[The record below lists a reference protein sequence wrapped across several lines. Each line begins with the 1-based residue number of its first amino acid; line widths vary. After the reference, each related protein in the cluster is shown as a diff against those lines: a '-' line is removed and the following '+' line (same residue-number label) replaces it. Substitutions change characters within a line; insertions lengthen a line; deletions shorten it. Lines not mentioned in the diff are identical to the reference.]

1 MQRRPWQETLMRFRK
16 PCLLLALYVATA
28 AASAATDTSPRQQEV
43 RGKGAEVMPFALEQ
57 TQHVFEKNDAGGVQR
72 VLVRGAADQA
82 QRQMIRAHLRQIAES
97 FAARDF
103 DKPSHIHGDN
113 MPGLAQL
120 KAAKAG
126 ELEAIYSD
134 LPQGAQII
142 YRSTS
147 PLIITA
153 IHRWFDAQL
162 ADHGSDATSATPAP
176 AHQQ

>member
-1 MQRRPWQETLMRFRK
+1 MRRSCQIFA
-16 PCLLLALYVATA
+16 LLLLVVGSGATSPA
-28 AASAATDTSPRQQEV
+28 IATDAQRQQDV
-43 RGKGAEVMPFALEQ
+43 RQAGTEVMPFSLDQ

-72 VLVRGAADQA
+72 VLVRAEADEA
-82 QRQMIRAHLRQIAES
+82 QRQMIRNHLREIAES
-97 FAARDF
+97 FAARNF

-126 ELEAIYSD
+126 ELEVIYSD

-142 YRSTS
+142 YRSAS
-147 PLIITA
+147 PQIINA

-162 ADHGSDATSATPAP
+162 ADHGDDATSGTPAP
-176 AHQQ
+176 AHQP

>member
-1 MQRRPWQETLMRFRK
+1 MGA
-16 PCLLLALYVATA
+16 LLLIVIGSGIASPADA
-28 AASAATDTSPRQQEV
+28 ADAQRQQDV
-43 RGKGAEVMPFALEQ
+43 RQAGAEVMPFSLEQ

-72 VLVRGAADQA
+72 VLVRGATDEA
-82 QRQMIRAHLRQIAES
+82 QKQMIRAHLRQIAEA

-103 DKPSHIHGDN
+103 DKPSHIHGDD

-120 KAAKAG
+120 KSTKAG
-126 ELEAIYSD
+126 ELEVIYSE

-142 YRSTS
+142 YRSAS

-162 ADHGSDATSATPAP
+162 ADHGNDATSAAPAP
-176 AHQQ
+176 AHRQ

>member
-1 MQRRPWQETLMRFRK
+1 MRRSCPMCVLL
-16 PCLLLALYVATA
+16 LLLAGSDIA
-28 AASAATDTSPRQQEV
+28 APAIAADSQRQQDV
-43 RGKGAEVMPFALEQ
+43 RQAGAEVMPFSLDQ

-72 VLVRGAADQA
+72 VLLRGTTNEE

-126 ELEAIYSD
+126 ELEVIYSE

-142 YRSTS
+142 YRSAA
-147 PLIITA
+147 PQIIAA

-162 ADHGSDATSATPAP
+162 ADHGNDASSATPAP
-176 AHQQ
+176 SHQP